1 MIFFIC
7 SYALKNWYRAL
18 CLLIPLLAVIER
30 PDMPRSLFDI
40 PGANLYN
47 LSLFFVL
54 AGWFF
59 QRKVEPASELPKK
72 LMLLVSFYLLL
83 SLFAFVRMLLD
94 MDGIYALR
102 DHLNIPYPTTR
113 SVVIDYLLDP
123 IKSIIPGFLI
133 ASISLSTQNARLM
146 MYAIFGMGVLL
157 ALEVI
162 KVMLPALIGVDDL
175 STRALRVID
184 RDVGY
189 HRVATAT
196 ILSMMASGLFGLII
210 VLNSK
215 KEKFVALI
223 LFLTCTFALALTG
236 GRAGMLGWAAA
247 CVFLAIFRYK
257 KVLIVAPF
265 IFALLIPIVPGLQE
279 RIFEGFN
286 EETHERSDVNVDLVD
301 NEGRDLYAIT
311 SGRAAVW
318 PLVINSISEA
328 PWTGHGMNGMQRA
341 GISLALYD
349 VLGVAKHGFSH
360 PHNMYLESLLNG
372 GILGTVLSLAL
383 IGFLGLSC
391 FRVFYTQ
398 KTGVVGEVSVALLGM
413 MIAFLVCGLGSG
425 TLYPHLNSA
434 TLCCAIGLYISA
446 RYRTPKNSQ
455 VSAKKLETDQ
465 SISDAL
471 WLKKVIT
478 N

>member
-1 MIFFIC
+1 
-7 SYALKNWYRAL
+7 
-18 CLLIPLLAVIER
+18 
-30 PDMPRSLFDI
+30 MPRSLFDI

-59 QRKVEPASELPKK
+59 QRKVEPASDLPKK

-146 MYAIFGMGVLL
+146 MYAIFGMGVFL

-215 KEKFVALI
+215 KEKFVPNPI
-223 LFLTCTFALALTG
+223 LNMHVRARSNRWQSGYVGMGCSLCFSCYFPIQKGVNRCPIYLCSVNSYRSGLTG
-236 GRAGMLGWAAA
+236 
-247 CVFLAIFRYK
+247 
-257 KVLIVAPF
+257 
-265 IFALLIPIVPGLQE
+265 E
-279 RIFEGFN
+279 
-286 EETHERSDVNVDLVD
+286 DL
-301 NEGRDLYAIT
+301 R
-311 SGRAAVW
+311 
-318 PLVINSISEA
+318 
-328 PWTGHGMNGMQRA
+328 
-341 GISLALYD
+341 
-349 VLGVAKHGFSH
+349 GV
-360 PHNMYLESLLNG
+360 
-372 GILGTVLSLAL
+372 
-383 IGFLGLSC
+383 
-391 FRVFYTQ
+391 
-398 KTGVVGEVSVALLGM
+398 
-413 MIAFLVCGLGSG
+413 
-425 TLYPHLNSA
+425 
-434 TLCCAIGLYISA
+434 
-446 RYRTPKNSQ
+446 
-455 VSAKKLETDQ
+455 
-465 SISDAL
+465 
-471 WLKKVIT
+471 
-478 N
+478 

>member
-1 MIFFIC
+1 M
-7 SYALKNWYRAL
+7 
-18 CLLIPLLAVIER
+18 IPLLAVIER

-40 PGANLYN
+40 PGANFYN
-47 LSLFFVL
+47 LSMFFVL

-59 QRKVEPASELPKK
+59 QKKKEPASDLPKK
-72 LMLLVSFYLLL
+72 LVLLVSFYLFL
-83 SLFAFVRMLLD
+83 SLLAFARMFFD

-102 DHLNIPYPTTR
+102 DHLNIPYPTTS
-113 SVVIDYLLDP
+113 SVLIDYLLDP
-123 IKSIIPGFLI
+123 IKFLIPGFLI

-146 MYAIFGMGVLL
+146 IYAIFGMGVIL

-162 KVMLPALIGVDDL
+162 RVMQPGLIGVDDL

-196 ILSMMASGLFGLII
+196 ILSMMASGLFGLFI
-210 VLNSK
+210 VLNSR
-215 KEKFVALI
+215 KEKCFALI
-223 LFLTCTFALALTG
+223 LFLICTLALALTG

-247 CVFLAIFRYK
+247 CVFLGIFRYK

-265 IFALLIPIVPGLQE
+265 VFALLVPIIPGLQE

-286 EETHERSDVNVDLVD
+286 EETHERSDLNVNLVD
-301 NEGRDLYAIT
+301 DEGRDLYAIT

-328 PWTGHGMNGMQRA
+328 PWTGHGMNGMQRE
-341 GISLALYD
+341 GISLTLYD

-372 GILGTVLSLAL
+372 GVLGTVFSLGL
-383 IGFLGLSC
+383 IGFIGISC
-391 FRVFYTQ
+391 FRVVYTRT
-398 KTGVVGEVSVALLGM
+398 TGVVGEVGVALLGM
-413 MIAFLVCGLGSG
+413 IIAFLVSGLGSG

-434 TLCCAIGLYISA
+434 TLCCTIGLYIST
-446 RYRTPKNSQ
+446 RYRTPKKTQVPEKNVETAQFNSD
-455 VSAKKLETDQ
+455 E
-465 SISDAL
+465 L
-471 WLKKVIT
+471 WLKKVRAS
-478 N
+478 